1 MGVDF
6 GDSIPREKIQLED
19 ISGWSLAVDGYNTL
33 YQFLAIISGV
43 DGGHLK
49 DSKGRVTSQI
59 SGLFYRNIK

>member
-19 ISGWSLAVDGYNTL
+19 ISGWKLAVDAYNTL
-33 YQFLAIISGV
+33 YQFLAIIRGV

-49 DSKGRVTSQI
+49 DSK
-59 SGLFYRNIK
+59 